1 MPDDDALR
9 ALLCDAARFAATR
22 TEVGPS
28 DVQRRV
34 RVGFATAAR
43 LVHLLEDAGILGPP
57 TAKGRY
63 LVTAGAAELDE
74 FITARGGERKDKA
87 SG

>member
-1 MPDDDALR
+1 MPDDAALN

-22 TEVGPS
+22 TEIGPS

-34 RVGFATAAR
+34 RAGFATAAR

-63 LVTAGAAELDE
+63 PVIAGREALEE
-74 FITARGGERKDKA
+74 FIRAHGGGEHA
-87 SG
+87 